1 MYEISDRDGAKGA
14 SGHREA
20 SQKVIKAGEHLRD
33 VYGINDV
40 VVIKNQ
46 RQSRNNRLPSQY
58 SDEGDKQQADLMT
71 SYDHK
76 KYGTTK

>member
-1 MYEISDRDGAKGA
+1 MYKINDREGAKGA
-14 SGHREA
+14 LGHREA

-33 VYGINDV
+33 VYGTNDI
-40 VVIKNQ
+40 VIKNQ
-46 RQSRNNRLPSQY
+46 RLSRNNRLPSQY